1 MKTRNS
7 LLASCLILVTLCLFL
22 FSGVWNMNPVVTS
35 TNTDNRNTS
44 NPENPISTPS
54 EVSNPFSIYDDTTLN
69 VDASKLW
76 VGAYLASWEHFAP
89 PTGNWGR
96 LPTDEIDWDAFT
108 HLYYFALSANTD
120 GTLAEIRPYQNMGPD
135 RVNAIVKAAHNA
147 ETYVLYSIGGWG
159 NHEGFSNAISP
170 ENRQTFVE
178 NIISVMQEWGFD
190 GVDLD
195 MEPIRDSDVE
205 NYKAFVRKLYAALK
219 DLKTPLSSPPLLVAA
234 TAWQPEM
241 FSELQEYF
249 DQINLMTY
257 DLSGPWGGWV
267 SWHNSPVYSGGH
279 TFPRS
284 NRALPSVDR
293 MVGEF
298 LEAGVSRRKL
308 GIGIDF
314 YGYVWQGGSGTDTG
328 GVTRP
333 NQRWRNAPVVTDNV
347 PYHEIMD
354 KYYEPEYFHWDEDAQ
369 AAYLSIDRPG
379 SSDDLFISFEEEKAV
394 EKKIKYALKQQ
405 LGGVFIWELAGGY
418 QQNKPPGRRD
428 LLLRS
433 VKETVKN
440 ADSLI
445 SEIVESR

>member
-1 MKTRNS
+1 MDIRHLDGS
-7 LLASCLILVTLCLFL
+7 
-22 FSGVWNMNPVVTS
+22 
-35 TNTDNRNTS
+35 
-44 NPENPISTPS
+44 PIPIFGLERISVPGITM
-54 EVSNPFSIYDDTTLN
+54 
-69 VDASKLW
+69 
-76 VGAYLASWEHFAP
+76 
-89 PTGNWGR
+89 
-96 LPTDEIDWDAFT
+96 LP
-108 HLYYFALSANTD
+108 
-120 GTLAEIRPYQNMGPD
+120 LAEIRPYQNMGPD
-135 RVNAIVKAAHNA
+135 RVNAIVKAVHNA

-159 NHEGFSNAISP
+159 NHKGFSNAISP

-190 GVDLD
+190 
-195 MEPIRDSDVE
+195 
-205 NYKAFVRKLYAALK
+205 
-219 DLKTPLSSPPLLVAA
+219 
-234 TAWQPEM
+234 
-241 FSELQEYF
+241 
-249 DQINLMTY
+249 
-257 DLSGPWGGWV
+257 
-267 SWHNSPVYSGGH
+267 
-279 TFPRS
+279 
-284 NRALPSVDR
+284 
-293 MVGEF
+293 
-298 LEAGVSRRKL
+298 
-308 GIGIDF
+308 GIDF